1 MNSQGKEF
9 EKLVVLWYNWPMKRF
24 SIWNFY
30 AKAYDVINENVPYLK
45 MLDEVIKEVQIKGDL
60 KILDAGCGTGNLLK
74 KMSQMSF
81 NSKFV
86 GIDSSEEM
94 LGRAKKKFLSNP
106 SVTLRHADL
115 DKELEFPD
123 GSFDRIVSS
132 NALYALKDPRKMIS
146 EFHRLLKTQG
156 KLVFTNPHDKTSFSG
171 IMKKQFQELGLLKFV
186 TKFILN
192 LPSLLVIIFVNV
204 FFLRKNDN
212 YWSEEKTMYILEQNG
227 FKDASIRLT
236 YADQGL
242 LVSAIKK

>member
-1 MNSQGKEF
+1 
-9 EKLVVLWYNWPMKRF
+9 MKRF

-30 AKAYDVINENVPYLK
+30 AKAYDVINKNVPYLK
-45 MLDEVIKEVQIKGDL
+45 MLDEVIKEVQINGSL
-60 KILDAGCGTGNLLK
+60 NVLDAGCGTGNLLK
-74 KMSQMSF
+74 RMSQISF

-94 LGRAKKKFLSNP
+94 LDRAKKKFLSNP

-115 DKELEFPD
+115 DKRLDFPD
-123 GSFDRIVSS
+123 SGFDYIVSS
-132 NALYALKDPRKMIS
+132 NALYALRDPKMLIE
-146 EFHRLLKTQG
+146 EFHRLLKPQG
-156 KLVFTNPHDKTSFSG
+156 KLVFTNPHDKTKFSG

-204 FFLRKNDN
+204 FFLRKNNN
-212 YWSEEKTMYILEQNG
+212 YWSQEETIRILKQNG
-227 FKDASIRLT
+227 FKDISIKLT

-242 LVSAIKK
+242 LVSAIKI